1 MMPTVAE
8 VAALVALGISDAA
21 LGKHFGRTDA
31 WAHKFRR
38 MHGIASGRP
47 RPATVGM
54 SAEELDAANSGYD
67 VRPESPET
75 RRTLAAFH
83 ARAGRYTDIAPR
95 RRSVPVISGSLLSV
109 TRAVLGDP
117 APRRAA

>member
-8 VAALVALGISDAA
+8 VAALVALGLSDVAV
-21 LGKHFGRTDA
+21 GRHFGRTDQ
-31 WAHKFRR
+31 WAQKFRKK
-38 MHGIASGRP
+38 HAIASAYRSQ
-47 RPATVGM
+47 ATI
-54 SAEELDAANSGYD
+54 DAANSGYD

-117 APRRAA
+117 APGRAA